1 MDSYLAAVHRA
12 LDHIEANLREPLRL
26 EAIARR
32 AGFSLWHFQRIFA
45 ALAGEPIGS
54 YVRRRRL
61 TAAALELRASS
72 RRILDIALD
81 YQFESHEAFTRAFK
95 AVFHFTPAEFRRNHR
110 IPWVNP
116 RPPLAGENLKHLSRI
131 TMEPQI
137 IRLPAMTLLGLET
150 RFICAMS
157 PDANNLKLIP
167 PLFKRFGSRWAE
179 LPSRLDCFSYG
190 ACDCVPAGQRTHED
204 EMVYLVSTSVAL
216 DAQPPAGMTVWR
228 IPVCTY
234 AHFTHRGPIGR
245 LNETINYIFGAWLP
259 RSDYQHVEGP
269 ELERYDDRFGDGGEK
284 CELDLLVPV
293 QPKHR

>member
-1 MDSYLAAVHRA
+1 MDFYLAAVQRA

-26 EAIARR
+26 EVIARK

-45 ALAGEPIGS
+45 ALTGEPIGS

-61 TAAALELRASS
+61 TASTLELRTSS

-95 AVFHFTPAEFRRNHR
+95 TVFHFTPGEFRRNHR
-110 IPWVNP
+110 IQWVNT
-116 RPPLAGENLKHLSRI
+116 RPSLAGENLKHLSRI

-137 IRLPAMTLLGLET
+137 VHVSALTLLGLET

-167 PLFKRFGSRWAE
+167 PLFKCFGSRWAE
-179 LPSRLDCFSYG
+179 LPPRLDRFTYG
-190 ACDCVPAGQRTHED
+190 ACDCIPPEQRTHED
-204 EMVYLVSTSVAL
+204 EMVYLVSASVAP
-216 DAQPPAGMTVWR
+216 DAQPPAGMTVWH
-228 IPVCTY
+228 IPARTY

-245 LNETINYIFGAWLP
+245 LNETIKYIFGAWLP